1 MVLIVL
7 LHWIFALVLRGGAN
21 TQTQFLCEF
30 MSFKV
35 SVGLCSIF
43 NGFDYFYR
51 IVLLLHYICTVL
63 ALRGG
68 GDPRADFCQF
78 MPCTVFMVSI
88 FVDFTVFFSTFVPS
102 FKGKNHLVKLSL
114 LTILL
119 EDIIIKTLRK
129 WMLFWRRRITTLMDL
144 SIFLIFWPWSF
155 TTSKCFQVTLL
166 DDFYLFYPLLNR

>member
-1 MVLIVL
+1 MVLIDS
-7 LHWIFALVLRGGAN
+7 FALALRGGAN
-21 TQTQFLCEF
+21 TQTQFLCEL

-51 IVLLLHYICTVL
+51 SVLLLHHIYTVL

-68 GDPRADFCQF
+68 GDPQTDFCQF
-78 MPCTVFMVSI
+78 MPYALQYSWLAFLWISLI
-88 FVDFTVFFSTFVPS
+88 LLWFFSHFCP
-102 FKGKNHLVKLSL
+102 FLQGQEPLSL

-129 WMLFWRRRITTLMDL
+129 WMF
-144 SIFLIFWPWSF
+144 F
-155 TTSKCFQVTLL
+155 
-166 DDFYLFYPLLNR
+166 

>member
-35 SVGLCSIF
+35 SVGPCSIF

-68 GDPRADFCQF
+68 GDPQADFCQF

-129 WMLFWRRRITTLMDL
+129 WMLF
-144 SIFLIFWPWSF
+144 
-155 TTSKCFQVTLL
+155 
-166 DDFYLFYPLLNR
+166 